1 MAPRAPLP
9 AHCAGQ
15 SPHGRPA
22 RGRGALCG
30 VARVR
35 GAYARP
41 THAHSGAVRDHFT
54 DVGATYARFSA
65 DQAVATSAIE
75 YCAACARDGAK
86 EFYVGYTALYM
97 ASSKGHIDAVRAL
110 LAAGANVDALTSRGA
125 TPLWCRACGHADA
138 VRALLEAG
146 AYVETPCDSK
156 RPLHVASLQGH
167 MVAATLLLD
176 AGADANAL
184 DNLNRS
190 PFSCATTIAMRALI
204 LARGGV

>member
-1 MAPRAPLP
+1 MTKDYRFPTASPPSFVGVVNYSIIFINAVSSHEQENVVALEIDPTPNTRTQNPKELAMSRRTIGSRA
-9 AHCAGQ
+9 
-15 SPHGRPA
+15 
-22 RGRGALCG
+22 AL
-30 VARVR
+30 
-35 GAYARP
+35 
-41 THAHSGAVRDHFT
+41 
-54 DVGATYARFSA
+54 
-65 DQAVATSAIE
+65 I
-75 YCAACARDGAK
+75 AK

-125 TPLWCRACGHADA
+125 TPLWIAAACGHADV
-138 VRALLEAG
+138 VRALLAVG

-167 MVAATLLLD
+167 VVAATLLLD

-204 LARGGV
+204 LARGGM